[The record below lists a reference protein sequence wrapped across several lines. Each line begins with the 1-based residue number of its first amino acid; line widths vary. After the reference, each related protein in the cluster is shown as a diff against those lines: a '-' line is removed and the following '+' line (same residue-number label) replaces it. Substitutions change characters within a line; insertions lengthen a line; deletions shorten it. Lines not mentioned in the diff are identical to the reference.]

1 MADKPRYTAHM
12 RLHAVAW
19 FLVALLL
26 CPTGHTADSLPGPT
40 GKNKTQ
46 QLAKLK
52 DSARSL
58 YYSALKHRRRDHP
71 ERIILTQQAIQL
83 LHKALLVEP
92 TDVEARVWLGEWL
105 SRPELGP
112 AALTQASRELQQARR
127 DDETGSWDFEI
138 ATQLGIVLSHLG
150 RFEEAVKEYDRALR
164 LLPGEPDS
172 LLFPSRHQQATL
184 LSNSAEALMALGK
197 LDQAIRRYSQAEQ
210 IDTGDQ
216 GALHALGLAIAYDR
230 DGQVQKSHEALSRS
244 LASDPA
250 LRVYQSDE
258 VFFVPEGDRF
268 YYDGLIAEALGNRDE
283 AMRSFRQFALDL
295 PKSRYA
301 SRAREHLDEL
311 QKLPGIPVA
320 ELLRANVLVGSPH
333 FAPEDSSGGGEKHRS
348 EEEISRGVRDRMID
362 LRQCYAQGLRRAP
375 RLAGDLLVALIVD
388 SSGAVLLVQPLN
400 HSLSERGSWKPSGG
414 QATMMPPSAELLR
427 CLQNALQRFRFVPSS
442 AGNDDND
449 ELALPIHF
457 EAR

>member
-1 MADKPRYTAHM
+1 MTYLPYGRQIIDDDDIA
-12 RLHAVAW
+12 AVVSVLRGDW
-19 FLVALLL
+19 
-26 CPTGHTADSLPGPT
+26 
-40 GKNKTQ
+40 
-46 QLAKLK
+46 
-52 DSARSL
+52 
-58 YYSALKHRRRDHP
+58 
-71 ERIILTQQAIQL
+71 LT
-83 LHKALLVEP
+83 
-92 TDVEARVWLGEWL
+92 T
-105 SRPELGP
+105 GP
-112 AALTQASRELQQARR
+112 A
-127 DDETGSWDFEI
+127 
-138 ATQLGIVLSHLG
+138 VG

-295 PKSRYA
+295 PKSRYT

-388 SSGAVLLVQPLN
+388 PSGAVLLVQPLN

-414 QATMMPPSAELLR
+414 QATMMPPAAELLR